1 MQTSFL
7 RVQDSLKSIPSYFPV
22 SYSHNPR
29 AFISVLSLDASRHR
43 YQMKQAELSEQWT
56 FSMPLLQNLIRCT

>member
-29 AFISVLSLDASRHR
+29 AFISVLSLDASQHR
-43 YQMKQAELSEQWT
+43 YQMKKAEMSEQ
-56 FSMPLLQNLIRCT
+56 